1 MNEQIWQYLV
11 VPMAQIATIVGIML
25 GCVMYLVLWERKLIA
40 FMQVRMGPMRV
51 GYHGLLQPLADV
63 FKLLLKEDVV
73 PDAADGWLHRFAP
86 MILMIPALACFAVIP
101 FTGTTFELP
110 AFTTPIIHI
119 DVPTLTITPWVA
131 DLNVGLLYFLAISS
145 LGVYGLVLAGWASNS
160 KYSMLGAMRSA
171 AQMISYEV
179 PLGLSVVAI
188 LMLSGSASL
197 VGIVTAQQEAG
208 HWFLFWA
215 PFGVPLL
222 WPQFIGL
229 FLYFIAAVAETNR
242 APFDLPEAETELV
255 AGFHTEYSGM
265 KFAFMFLAEYLNMIL
280 SGLIVAVLFLGGWMP
295 ITFGIPGLAGI
306 FSDLLSWLP
315 FVSTDAGVAL
325 TGFFWLALKV
335 FLVLTMYLWLRATF
349 PRYRYDQLMRL
360 GWKWLIPMGLFHVLL
375 TAVLMLARGA

>member
-1 MNEQIWQYLV
+1 MNEQLWQYLV
-11 VPMAQIATIVGIML
+11 VPMAQIAMIVGVML

-73 PDAADGWLHRFAP
+73 PKAADSWVHRLAP
-86 MILMIPALACFAVIP
+86 MVLMIPALACFAVIP
-101 FTGTTFELP
+101 FTGTTFQVP
-110 AFTTPIIHI
+110 AFTTPLIAIE
-119 DVPTLTITPWVA
+119 VPALTITPWVA

-295 ITFGIPGLAGI
+295 ITLGIPGLAGPL
-306 FSDLLSWLP
+306 SDLLSWLP

-375 TAVLMLARGA
+375 TAVLMLMRGA

>member
-1 MNEQIWQYLV
+1 
-11 VPMAQIATIVGIML
+11 MAQIATIVGVML

-73 PDAADGWLHRFAP
+73 PKAADSWVHRLAP

-101 FTGTTFELP
+101 FTGTTFQVP
-110 AFTTPIIHI
+110 AFTTPLIAIE
-119 DVPTLTITPWVA
+119 VPALTITPWVA

-215 PFGVPLL
+215 PFGVPIL

-229 FLYFIAAVAETNR
+229 FLYFVAAVAETNR

-295 ITFGIPGLAGI
+295 ITLGIPGLAGPL
-306 FSDLLSWLP
+306 SDLLSWLP
-315 FVSTDAGVAL
+315 FVSADAGVAL

-335 FLVLTMYLWLRATF
+335 FFVLTMYLWLRATF

-360 GWKWLIPMGLFHVLL
+360 GWKWLIPLGLFHVLL
-375 TAVLMLARGA
+375 TAVLMLIRGA